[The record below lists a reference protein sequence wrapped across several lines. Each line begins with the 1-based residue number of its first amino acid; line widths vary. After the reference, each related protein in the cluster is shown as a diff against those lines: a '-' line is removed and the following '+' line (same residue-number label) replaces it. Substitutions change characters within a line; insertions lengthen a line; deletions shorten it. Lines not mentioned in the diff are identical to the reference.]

1 MQPWES
7 EYEDPRKRVRLGEFV
22 EHIGFIVVVCTA
34 IYGNLIYNCVRQRL
48 QRSKNRK

>member
-7 EYEDPRKRVRLGEFV
+7 EYEDPRKRVRLAEFI
-22 EHIGFIVVVCTA
+22 ERFGFMAVVCA
-34 IYGNLIYNCVRQRL
+34 GIYGNLLLGCVRQRL